1 MTAPDRTIAPP
12 VNPYRCPDCSAALGF
27 VEGVGSC
34 PRCGYSAA
42 HPLARRV
49 REIDDD
55 LARLGWDRS
64 QLIDRM
70 RRDRSGPP
78 PPPPMTPGPP
88 QPGAPRRSP
97 SVQAILVGLGAFLV
111 VVAGVIFAA
120 VTWEQLGAAGQA
132 AVLVV
137 ATATATGVTLV
148 AARAKLT
155 ATAEALAVVAAG
167 FAFLDVHAV
176 RTAVAPEG
184 DWQVAWAAGLVVV
197 AAGLIVLGRVAGLR
211 VPAMVAV
218 GAVQLPLVFLA
229 SLGDPA
235 GLPIAT
241 ALVVTAWA
249 DLALGRTISGDPPDW
264 LPAPVPVVLR
274 ILGASMWVVGVLVST
289 PWALGI
295 EGASEGWGVGV
306 LVAAAAVATAE
317 AWFARPREPLA
328 VLAAAGAV
336 LSGLLA
342 VLGAG
347 GRVIDDGHT
356 LLLLANAS
364 PVAVLAGSLLWSK
377 RFLGERRSE
386 TAEVPEPGDE
396 GTDPRVMAG
405 QIVAGGW
412 TAISLLGWI
421 EPVLGSI
428 VAPFA
433 LIADE
438 GWWTHGFSVTTG
450 DLDLQALVDQTGEAG
465 WSARLVLAA
474 VAIGTAGLVVAIQL
488 TGRHLPEVRRWAT
501 AVAIGIGLFIGV
513 AVTGAF
519 WDVPVVALVVT
530 YLLAAAA
537 LVFGPVA
544 PGAPYRPWLAVAVIP
559 IAASAIAWAGTVDVL
574 TVVASGALTIVGGV
588 AVARG
593 LVEERRAWT
602 MAMTAATGIAL
613 SATALTTFL
622 AAGAPDQTAWLV
634 AVAVGAA
641 GSCFAWLGD
650 RWKPWWSPA
659 VDVTSAVTVGGAL
672 LGLAGAGGTDPF
684 SVGLLI
690 VVVAAAAHATRPLRR
705 AIATTVASV
714 AALVLLW
721 LRLWE
726 ADIRFVE
733 AYSLPAAGLAGGAG
747 WWRLRRHSE
756 LGSWPTLGPALLI
769 AAIPSTVVAIAET
782 GVLRPLV
789 ILGVAVGVT
798 VVGAR
803 SRLRAPLV
811 VGALTAVVIAVDLL
825 FPAAARLPRWIGIG
839 AAGIFLLAV
848 GATFERQRRRVVGLF
863 ERYRELR

>member
-1 MTAPDRTIAPP
+1 M
-12 VNPYRCPDCSAALGF
+12 
-27 VEGVGSC
+27 
-34 PRCGYSAA
+34 
-42 HPLARRV
+42 
-49 REIDDD
+49 
-55 LARLGWDRS
+55 
-64 QLIDRM
+64 
-70 RRDRSGPP
+70 
-78 PPPPMTPGPP
+78 
-88 QPGAPRRSP
+88 
-97 SVQAILVGLGAFLV
+97 LVGLGAFLV

-137 ATATATGVTLV
+137 ATATATGVTL
-148 AARAKLT
+148 AAAHAKLT

-184 DWQVAWAAGLVVV
+184 DWQVAWAVGLVAV
-197 AAGLIVLGRVAGLR
+197 ASGLVVLGRVAGLR
-211 VPAMVAV
+211 GPAMVAV
-218 GAVQLPLVFLA
+218 GALQLPLVFLA

-235 GLPIAT
+235 GLTIAT
-241 ALVVTAWA
+241 ALVVTAAA
-249 DLALGRTISGDPPDW
+249 DLAVGRAISADPPDW
-264 LPAPVPVVLR
+264 LPAPVPVMLR
-274 ILGASMWVVGVLVST
+274 SLGASTWVIAVFVAT
-289 PWALGI
+289 PWALGN
-295 EGASEGWGVGV
+295 EGVSERWWGVGV

-317 AWFARPREPLA
+317 SWSARPREPLA

-364 PVAVLAGSLLWSK
+364 SVALLAGSLLLPR
-377 RFLGERRSE
+377 RFLGEGRSE
-386 TAEVPEPGDE
+386 TVEVPEPGGE
-396 GTDPRVMAG
+396 STDPRVVAG

-433 LIADE
+433 LITDE

-465 WSARLVLAA
+465 WSAWLVLAA
-474 VAIGTAGLVVAIQL
+474 VAVGTAGLVVAIQL
-488 TGRHLPEVRRWAT
+488 TGRHMPEVRRWAT
-501 AVAIGIGLFIGV
+501 AVAIGVGLFIGV
-513 AVTGAF
+513 AVTGAL
-519 WDVPVVALVVT
+519 WDVPVVALVML

-537 LVFGPVA
+537 LVLGPVA
-544 PGAPYRPWLAVAVIP
+544 PGAPYRPWLAVAAVP
-559 IAASAIAWAGTVDVL
+559 IVASAIAWAGTVDVL
-574 TVVASGALTIVGGV
+574 TVTALGTLTIVGGV

-593 LVEERRAWT
+593 LVEGRRAWT
-602 MAMTAATGIAL
+602 MAMTAVTGIAL
-613 SATALTTFL
+613 SATALTMSL

-634 AVAVGAA
+634 AVAVGAT
-641 GSCFAWLGD
+641 GSGFAWLGD
-650 RWKPWWSPA
+650 RWRPWWSPA

-684 SVGLLI
+684 SVGLFI
-690 VVVAAAAHATRPLRR
+690 VVVAAAAHATRPSRR
-705 AIATTVASV
+705 VIATAVAAV
-714 AALVLLW
+714 AALILLW
-721 LRLWE
+721 VRLWE
-726 ADIRFVE
+726 ADIRVVE
-733 AYSLPAAGLAGGAG
+733 AYTLPAAALAGGAG
-747 WWRLRRHSE
+747 WWQLRRNAQ
-756 LGSWPTLGPALLI
+756 LGSWSTLGPALII

-789 ILGVAVGVT
+789 VLGVAVGVT

-803 SRLRAPLV
+803 SGLRSPLV
-811 VGALTAVVIAVDLL
+811 VGMLTAVVIAVDLL
-825 FPAAARLPRWIGIG
+825 FPAVARLPRWIGIG
-839 AAGIFLLAV
+839 AAGVFLLAV